1 MWCKLPSFLRNIPEP
16 FSNNEKFLDSNLTFL
31 LPSSSSSSSF
41 TLLIPQKFPANGR
54 CNNGSRVS
62 RKILSRRGLRNQ
74 RGTSRQR
81 INVSP
86 PPPLFLSFSRGKREE
101 ARKRGWIFV
110 VACIWYI
117 MPEKARDSRAKFSV
131 ETDGEEGEA
140 ELPARFPRFRRV
152 FAHEIGQKRVLCCLS
167 ASVVDFSKSR
177 IFWKKKGKGGE
188 ELDWIGWDSMQYAFI
203 CALYFAY

>member
-1 MWCKLPSFLRNIPEP
+1 
-16 FSNNEKFLDSNLTFL
+16 
-31 LPSSSSSSSF
+31 
-41 TLLIPQKFPANGR
+41 
-54 CNNGSRVS
+54 
-62 RKILSRRGLRNQ
+62 
-74 RGTSRQR
+74 
-81 INVSP
+81 
-86 PPPLFLSFSRGKREE
+86 
-101 ARKRGWIFV
+101 
-110 VACIWYI
+110 

-188 ELDWIGWDSMQYAFI
+188 ELDWIGCFVRFDAIRFYLCPLLCLLI
-203 CALYFAY
+203 LLYIFGHEYFTFLCVL